1 MKKMYQVCGY
11 SHGILTEV
19 EIEKETEASVW
30 VNGCRYA
37 KVSNNYRFFNSHSE
51 AKEWAIGQMETKIK
65 GAESRL
71 TALKEALEKIK
82 KDGVE

>member
-11 SHGILTEV
+11 SHEILTEV
-19 EIEKETEASVW
+19 EIEKETELSVW

-51 AKEWAIGQMETKIK
+51 AKQYATSQLEIKIK
-65 GAESRL
+65 RAESNL
-71 TALKEALEKIK
+71 ENLKEALEKIEK
-82 KDGVE
+82 EAE